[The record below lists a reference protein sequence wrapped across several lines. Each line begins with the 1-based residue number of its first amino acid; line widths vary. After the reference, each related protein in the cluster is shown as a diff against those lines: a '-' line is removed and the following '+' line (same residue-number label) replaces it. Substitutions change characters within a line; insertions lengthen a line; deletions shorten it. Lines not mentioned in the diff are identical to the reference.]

1 MTLDS
6 KPPPSDAVLVP
17 AVVRSSDVLAPRAI
31 HNPVVAE
38 LKARDL
44 YKYPMGSGTHA
55 ITCPWHVEHTGEGTT
70 VFHEPDAYY
79 GHGRFT
85 CTHPH
90 AAQYTTRDFLAFL
103 SIDLTEARHKPTIR
117 IVRGEL
123 NRVIDAAEQLLAS
136 TGRLFQ
142 YGGLIVAV
150 VTDPVTGDPAIVQ
163 ISTPALTRELS
174 IAATWLKYDA
184 RSKEWVES
192 DPSARHVNILSDS
205 SEYAHLSPLM
215 GLARQPFFRDT
226 DGTLVMEPGY
236 NHTSKLFGVFDPAA
250 FPKVEVTIEA
260 AKAALAELL
269 ELLSEFAYV
278 SEHDKSAA
286 LSGIFTATVRVSLS
300 VAPLYHVRSSVF
312 GTGKTYQC
320 DVISAFSGPGF
331 AEKVSYPITSE
342 EATKVILSLLLKNP
356 ACVEF
361 DDLDSDLLP
370 HGSVKRMLTAEK
382 ISDRIL
388 GTNKTVRVS
397 TRTLFLSSGNNCGA
411 IRDMLRRVI
420 TIHLDP
426 GVETPATLRYRGDP
440 LAKIR
445 ANRGHYVMLVITI
458 IQAWRA
464 AGMPRTQV
472 DNVATY
478 GGDWADFCRHPL
490 IWLGLADP
498 AKSLIEQVQHD
509 PDADTLASLM
519 IEWKK
524 AFGFAP
530 TPVRK
535 AVDSAENGNSGLRD
549 AICEFPVEER
559 GSINKSKLGWLIKK
573 NADRIVGGLAF
584 KKGSADGR
592 TAWAV
597 VEVRSSKPAASK
609 APSAAASSPVAAV
622 TLPAVVTQPMDGL
635 DAFIE
640 RLDNGGLALKSD
652 VHGGHGDDTF

>member
-6 KPPPSDAVLVP
+6 KPTNALVP

-31 HNPVVAE
+31 QNPVVAE
-38 LKARDL
+38 LKARSL
-44 YKYPMGSGTHA
+44 YKNPLGSGAHA
-55 ITCPWHVEHTGEGTT
+55 ITCPWPQEHTENAKAI
-70 VFHEPDAYY
+70 FQEPDALY
-79 GHGRFT
+79 GHGRFS
-85 CTHPH
+85 CSHPH
-90 AAQYTTRDFLAFL
+90 AEPPTMRDLLVFLG
-103 SIDLTEARHKPTIR
+103 IDPTQARHKPAIR
-117 IVRGEL
+117 IVAGEL
-123 NRVIDAAEQLLAS
+123 NRVIDAAEQLLAH

-150 VTDPVTGDPAIVQ
+150 ATDRVTGDPAIVQ
-163 ISTPALTRELS
+163 ISAPALTRELS
-174 IAATWLKYDA
+174 VAATWLKYDG
-184 RSKEWVES
+184 RSQEWMES

-205 SEYAHLSPLM
+205 SEYAHLPPLM
-215 GLARQPFFRDT
+215 GLARQPYFREN

-236 NHTSKLFGVFDPAA
+236 DVASKRFGVFDPTA
-250 FPKVEVTIEA
+250 FPKVEASLEA

-278 SEHDKSAA
+278 SDHDRSAA
-286 LSGIFTATVRVSLS
+286 LSGIFTATVRVSLP

-342 EATKVILSLLLKNP
+342 EATKVILALLLKNP

-361 DDLDSDLLP
+361 DDLDTDLLP
-370 HGSVKRMLTAEK
+370 HGVIKRMLTAEK

-388 GTNKTVRVS
+388 GASKTATVS

-420 TIHLDP
+420 TVNLDP
-426 GVETPATLRYRGDP
+426 GVETPASLKYIGDP
-440 LAKIR
+440 LAKLR
-445 ANRGHYVMLVITI
+445 ANRGHYVVLVITI

-464 AGMPRTQV
+464 AGMPRTPV
-472 DNVATY
+472 DSIATY
-478 GGDWADFCRHPL
+478 NGPWSDFCRHPL
-490 IWLGLADP
+490 IWLGLPDP

-535 AVDSAENGNSGLRD
+535 AVDLVENGNAGLRD

-559 GSINKSKLGWLIKK
+559 GAINKSKLGWLIKK

-609 APSAAASSPVAAV
+609 APFAAASSPVAA
-622 TLPAVVTQPMDGL
+622 LPAAGTQPMAAL

-640 RLDNGGLALKSD
+640 RLDNGGSALKND
-652 VHGGHGDDTF
+652 VNDSGDGGHGDDTF